1 MIAHIQFRH
10 LGEDIKSLLIFNFA
24 AVKDVIVVM
33 PECIESLKEWTN
45 QEKEEGIVFTRT
57 QDGSWICPRA
67 AVNRFPETFTH
78 LRNAMLQYFSK
89 DKFSFRRRQPLFE
102 SSLN

>member
-10 LGEDIKSLLIFNFA
+10 LGEEVKSLLIFNFA

-33 PECIESLKEWTN
+33 PECVDSLKEWTA

-57 QDGSWICPRA
+57 PDGSWICPRA
-67 AVNRFPETFTH
+67 AVNRFPETFAH
-78 LRNAMLQYFSK
+78 LCDAMLQYFSK
-89 DKFSFRRRQPLFE
+89 DKFSFRRRQSFFDR
-102 SSLN
+102 SQN